1 MVSGSDVSLN
11 QSIDGRLKTG
21 KCLSLIYHRCTILE
35 MIVEYLSIV
44 LVTINDT
51 QMRMIADVFD
61 RNTHVLQ
68 G

>member
-1 MVSGSDVSLN
+1 
-11 QSIDGRLKTG
+11 
-21 KCLSLIYHRCTILE
+21 

-68 G
+68 GWISHIPCSIPHAALQNEQILDSRGVW